1 MGNEHP
7 SFFITNNI
15 LNNIN
20 IKLHMYKWKMKLMK
34 ENVINVL

>member
-15 LNNIN
+15 FEQYKYKNA
-20 IKLHMYKWKMKLMK
+20 HMYKWKMKL
-34 ENVINVL
+34 